1 MVIMLLILLTFSF
14 NYILILNTVRMKQML
29 GTLVGLKTTAGQRTM
44 SGQDGQWSG
53 QTFGLPVILTEHIV
67 HKRPEKVH
75 FYPVTFPENKNKCDV
90 TRDDS
95 QRRFLAQHSVATL
108 LQHCYDIVSNGYNI
122 VPILQGCVVLT
133 IVAANRPV

>member
-1 MVIMLLILLTFSF
+1 MVIILLILLTFSF
-14 NYILILNTVRMKQML
+14 NYLLILNAVRMKQML

-90 TRDDS
+90 T
-95 QRRFLAQHSVATL
+95 
-108 LQHCYDIVSNGYNI
+108 
-122 VPILQGCVVLT
+122 
-133 IVAANRPV
+133 